1 MIKLLIGTMTDIK
14 KYRVLVFTVLLVL
27 FTASAA
33 FARINL
39 AYPSKVGL
47 GEPFLVRVT
56 SDKDLQ
62 SVFIK
67 WKGAEVKPEIK
78 EWKGRYVALAMLGT
92 DVLVDKTGKSKLII
106 SAVEE
111 GKERKF
117 GRTVRVNRKKY
128 KIQRLTL
135 PEKMVTPPQEVYDK
149 IAQDRKEVAVAK
161 AVISADRNWFVPFQR
176 PTKGSQSSPYGAQRI
191 LNGKPKNPH
200 RGLDFRGAKGAPIK
214 AMADGRVVLVGN
226 HYYAGNSV
234 YIDHGNGVVTM
245 YFHLSRIDVKEGEIV
260 ERGQLIGGIGSTG
273 RVTGPHLHMSVSVQ
287 GKLVDPAYVLYKSTD
302 QLLGIK

>member
-1 MIKLLIGTMTDIK
+1 MTDIK
-14 KYRVLVFTVLLVL
+14 KYRIPFFALLLVL
-27 FTASAA
+27 FLSSAA
-33 FARINL
+33 FAKINL
-39 AYPSKVGL
+39 AYPSRVGL

-62 SVFIK
+62 SVSIK

-78 EWKGRYVALAMLGT
+78 NWKGRSVALAMFGT
-92 DVLVDKTGKSKLII
+92 DVLLDKTGKSRLVI
-106 SAVEE
+106 SAVEN

-117 GRTVRVNRKKY
+117 GRTVRVHKKKY

-135 PEKMVTPPQEVYDK
+135 PKKMVTPPKEIYDK
-149 IAQDRKEVAVAK
+149 IAQDRKEVAAAK
-161 AVISADRNWFVPFQR
+161 KVMSAERNWFVPFQR
-176 PTKGSQSSPYGAQRI
+176 PTAGSQSSPYGAQRI

-200 RGLDFRGAKGAPIK
+200 RGLDFRGAKGTAIK
-214 AMADGRVVLVGN
+214 AMADGRVVLVGD

-234 YIDHGNGVVTM
+234 YLDHGNGVVTM

-260 ERGQLIGGIGSTG
+260 ERGQVIGGIGSTG

-287 GKLVDPAYVLYKSTD
+287 GRLVDPAYVLYKSTD